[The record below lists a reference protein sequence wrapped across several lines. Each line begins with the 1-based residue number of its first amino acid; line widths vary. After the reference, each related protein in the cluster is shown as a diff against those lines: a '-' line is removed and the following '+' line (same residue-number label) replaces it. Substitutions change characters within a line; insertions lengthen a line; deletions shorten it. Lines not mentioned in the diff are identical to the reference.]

1 MSGGTWIKPRYQA
14 VTVSAAVATSSTA
27 AFDMGIADCYEIGLE
42 VTAGATGT
50 SPTLDVVLQSALD
63 GTTYQDLPLR
73 FAQKT
78 TSTNAGTPEYIVFR
92 LGLGENEV
100 ALSQTTAD
108 TGGAL
113 AKNCLFNPN
122 LMKAKYT
129 IAGTSPT
136 YTFTLHILALP
147 IQRRA

>member
-1 MSGGTWIKPRYQA
+1 MSGGTWIKLRYQSVAPGA
-14 VTVSAAVATSSTA
+14 VVATGTTA
-27 AFDMGIADCYEIGLE
+27 AFDLGIGDCYMIGLE

-63 GTTYQDLPLR
+63 GTNYQDLPLR
-73 FAQKT
+73 FTQKT
-78 TSTNAGTPEYIVFR
+78 TSTNAGTPEYLVFR

-100 ALSQTTAD
+100 ALGQTTAD
-108 TGGAL
+108 TGGQL

-136 YTFTLHILALP
+136 YTFTLHILTLP
-147 IQRRA
+147 VQRRA